1 MDRKEKAIKG
11 LAIVKKDLGWSQ
23 DRLAKELGVHNQTV
37 GGWLR
42 GIYKPSLLALP
53 LIEAFLERA
62 RTMKSEGGTS

>member
-1 MDRKEKAIKG
+1 MDRKEKAVKE
-11 LAIVKKDLGWSQ
+11 LAAFKKASGWSQ

-53 LIEAFLERA
+53 LIEAFLVRA
-62 RTMKSEGGTS
+62 RRLK

>member
-1 MDRKEKAIKG
+1 MGMDRKEKAVKE
-11 LAIVKKDLGWSQ
+11 LAEFKKVSGWSQ

-53 LIEAFLERA
+53 IIEAFLEKA
-62 RTMKSEGGTS
+62 RKMK

>member
-1 MDRKEKAIKG
+1 MDRKEKAIREF
-11 LAIVKKDLGWSQ
+11 AAFKKSSGWSQ

-53 LIEAFLERA
+53 LIEAFLDRA
-62 RTMKSEGGTS
+62 RRMK

>member
-1 MDRKEKAIKG
+1 MGMDRKEKAIKE
-11 LAIVKKDLGWSQ
+11 LVRFKKRSGWSQ

-53 LIEAFLERA
+53 IIEAFLEKVR
-62 RTMKSEGGTS
+62 RMK

>member
-1 MDRKEKAIKG
+1 MDRREKAIKE
-11 LAIVKKDLGWSQ
+11 LVRFKKRAGWSQ

-62 RTMKSEGGTS
+62 RRMK